1 MAMMTNIVDEYTM
14 YRETASPN
22 AGRRTDTEGN
32 KHTEHIVEVAEKV
45 SRHYVVRGAS
55 TMAEA
60 VEHVRENGY
69 DSGTTEG
76 VSVEEL
82 DGSFY
87 AEKTYAPKPV
97 MTNKYSACHFKGR
110 CFDNPTPT
118 KHGFKTYIYCT
129 SYLDGHAGGVCI
141 ECATALEKGWVLR
154 PKSDKEE

>member
-1 MAMMTNIVDEYTM
+1 MGMMTDIVDQHTM
-14 YRETASPN
+14 YKETAQPN
-22 AGRRTDTEGN
+22 AQRRSDKEGN
-32 KHTEHIVEVAEKV
+32 KHTEHIVEVAEKN

-55 TMAEA
+55 TMAGA
-60 VEHVRENGY
+60 IEHVLHNGY

-87 AEKTYAPKPV
+87 GEKIYAPKPV

-110 CFDNPTPT
+110 CFDNPTPIG
-118 KHGFKTYIYCT
+118 HGFKTYIYCT

-141 ECATALEKGWVLR
+141 QCETALEKGWVLR
-154 PKSDKEE
+154 PKEND

>member
-1 MAMMTNIVDEYTM
+1 MAMMTNIVDSFTLLQN
-14 YRETASPN
+14 TSPPN
-22 AGRRTDTEGN
+22 AGRRTDKEGN

-87 AEKTYAPKPV
+87 GEKIYAPKPV

-110 CFDNPTPT
+110 CFDAPPTDET
-118 KHGFKTYIYCT
+118 LFKYYIYCT

>member
-1 MAMMTNIVDEYTM
+1 MGIMTDIVDQHTM
-14 YRETASPN
+14 YKETAQPN
-22 AGRRTDTEGN
+22 AQRRSDKEGN
-32 KHTEHIVEVAEKV
+32 KHTEHIVEVAEKN

-55 TMAEA
+55 TMAGA
-60 VEHVRENGY
+60 IEHVLHNGY

-87 AEKTYAPKPV
+87 GEKIYAPKPV

-110 CFDNPTPT
+110 CFDNPTPIG
-118 KHGFKTYIYCT
+118 HGFKTYIYCT

-141 ECATALEKGWVLR
+141 QCETALEKGWVLR
-154 PKSDKEE
+154 PKEND

>member
-1 MAMMTNIVDEYTM
+1 MGMMTDIVDQHTM
-14 YRETASPN
+14 YKETAQPN
-22 AGRRTDTEGN
+22 AQRRSDKEGN
-32 KHTEHIVEVAEKV
+32 KHTEHIVEVAEKN

-55 TMAEA
+55 TMAGA
-60 VEHVRENGY
+60 IEHVLHNGY

-87 AEKTYAPKPV
+87 GEKIYAPKPV

-110 CFDNPTPT
+110 CFDNPTPI
-118 KHGFKTYIYCT
+118 GLVLYPYIYCT

-141 ECATALEKGWVLR
+141 QCETALEKGWVLR
-154 PKSDKEE
+154 PKEND

>member
-1 MAMMTNIVDEYTM
+1 MGMMTRLVDQNTM
-14 YRETASPN
+14 YNETGHPQ
-22 AGRRTDTEGN
+22 AGMQTDKEGN
-32 KHTEHIVEVAEKV
+32 KHTEHLVEVAEKV

-60 VEHVRENGY
+60 IYHVRENGY
-69 DSGTTEG
+69 DSGDTEG
-76 VSVEEL
+76 VSVGEL

-87 AEKTYAPKPV
+87 GEKIYAPKPV

-118 KHGFKTYIYCT
+118 KHGMKTYIYCT

-141 ECATALEKGWVLR
+141 QCETALEKGWVLR
-154 PKSDKEE
+154 PKEND

>member
-1 MAMMTNIVDEYTM
+1 
-14 YRETASPN
+14 
-22 AGRRTDTEGN
+22 
-32 KHTEHIVEVAEKV
+32 
-45 SRHYVVRGAS
+45 
-55 TMAEA
+55 MAEA

-69 DSGTTEG
+69 DSGNTEG

-87 AEKTYAPKPV
+87 GEKIYAPKPV

-118 KHGFKTYIYCT
+118 KHGMKTYIYCT

>member
-1 MAMMTNIVDEYTM
+1 MAMITDIVDQYTM
-14 YRETASPN
+14 YKETAQPN
-22 AGRRTDTEGN
+22 AQRRSDKEGD

-45 SRHYVVRGAS
+45 SRQYVVRGAS
-55 TMAEA
+55 TMVEA

-87 AEKTYAPKPV
+87 GEKIYAPKPV

-110 CFDNPTPT
+110 CFDNP
-118 KHGFKTYIYCT
+118 KHNKYGMATYIYCT

-141 ECATALEKGWVLR
+141 QCSTALEKGWVLR

>member
-1 MAMMTNIVDEYTM
+1 MAMMTRIVDQHTM
-14 YRETASPN
+14 YRETGHPN
-22 AGRRTDTEGN
+22 ASKTTDKEGN
-32 KHTEHIVEVAEKV
+32 RHTEHIVEVAEKV

-60 VEHVRENGY
+60 VEYVRENGY
-69 DSGTTEG
+69 DCGRTDG
-76 VSVEEL
+76 IIVGEL

-87 AEKTYAPKPV
+87 GERIYAPKPV

-118 KHGFKTYIYCT
+118 KHGMKTYIYCT

-154 PKSDKEE
+154 PKSNKEE

>member
-1 MAMMTNIVDEYTM
+1 MGMMTDIVDQWTM
-14 YRETASPN
+14 HKETAQPN
-22 AGRRTDTEGN
+22 AQRRSDKEGN
-32 KHTEHIVEVAEKV
+32 KHTEHIVEVAEKN

-55 TMAEA
+55 TMAGA
-60 VEHVRENGY
+60 IEHVLHNGY

-87 AEKTYAPKPV
+87 GEKIYAPKPV

-110 CFDNPTPT
+110 CFDNPTPIG
-118 KHGFKTYIYCT
+118 HGFKTYIYCT

-141 ECATALEKGWVLR
+141 QCETALEKGWVLR
-154 PKSDKEE
+154 PKEND

>member
-1 MAMMTNIVDEYTM
+1 MAMMTRIVDQHTM
-14 YRETASPN
+14 YRETGHPQA
-22 AGRRTDTEGN
+22 RKMTDKEGN

-45 SRHYVVRGAS
+45 SRHYFVRGAS

-69 DSGTTEG
+69 DSGDTEG
-76 VSVEEL
+76 VWVGEL

-87 AEKTYAPKPV
+87 GEKIYAPKPV

-110 CFDNPTPT
+110 CFDKPTPT

-129 SYLDGHAGGVCI
+129 SYLDGHAGGVFI
-141 ECATALEKGWVLR
+141 QCATALEKGWVLR

>member
-1 MAMMTNIVDEYTM
+1 MAMMTNIVDEHTM
-14 YRETASPN
+14 YRETGHPQVRN
-22 AGRRTDTEGN
+22 TTDKEGN

-76 VSVEEL
+76 VRVVEL

-87 AEKTYAPKPV
+87 GERIYAPKPV
-97 MTNKYSACHFKGR
+97 MTNKYSSCHFKGR
-110 CFDNPTPT
+110 CFDNPNPT